1 MTCLTGRLEKT
12 TVLTAWGEIVRR
24 LRAGGRIFAT
34 HTADGTIY
42 QFVEGNVAIT
52 DGAFQALRPGFAD
65 RRGRTVGPGDGLFS
79 ERRGASQTW
88 RWTQARPR
96 NSHPAR

>member
-12 TVLTAWGEIVRR
+12 TVLTDWGEIVRR

-52 DGAFQALRPGFAD
+52 DGAFQALRSGFAD
-65 RRGRTVGPGDGLFS
+65 RRGRLVGAGDGLFRS
-79 ERRGASQTW
+79 EERRVGKECVSTCRS
-88 RWTQARPR
+88 RWSPY
-96 NSHPAR
+96 P